1 MYEAEGKK
9 WKSTV
14 QDIVIRGN
22 LMANLDDPDQENKE
36 GEQMYESDEGE
47 MYCKEEPSTPAHQ
60 EDEGETDNYQV
71 DGDIWPVEG
80 W

>member
-1 MYEAEGKK
+1 
-9 WKSTV
+9 
-14 QDIVIRGN
+14 
-22 LMANLDDPDQENKE
+22 MANLDDPDQENEE
-36 GEQMYESDEGE
+36 GEHEAYEKSEQMYESDDGE